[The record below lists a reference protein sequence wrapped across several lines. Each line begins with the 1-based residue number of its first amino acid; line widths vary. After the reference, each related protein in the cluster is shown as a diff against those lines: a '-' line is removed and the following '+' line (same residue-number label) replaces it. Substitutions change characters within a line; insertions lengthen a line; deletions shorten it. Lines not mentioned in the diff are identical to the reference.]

1 LFPFV
6 CFLVPGRLTNKGIS
20 LSFRLQRKSLDSEGV
35 KLIEKERQ
43 YLLLFKQFRGRQDII
58 PLNPIAPDDMFRD
71 IAVRHKK
78 AYLGSLCKRQT
89 NIQASQGTSRESKRD
104 FRAILQS

>member
-1 LFPFV
+1 MFPFV

-20 LSFRLQRKSLDSEGV
+20 LYFRLQRESLHSEGV

-43 YLLLFKQFRGRQDII
+43 YLLLFQQFRGRQDII
-58 PLNPIAPDDMFRD
+58 PLNLVALVDMFTD

-78 AYLGSLCKRQT
+78 ACYP
-89 NIQASQGTSRESKRD
+89 
-104 FRAILQS
+104 